1 MRCGQL
7 RAALLGTPLLV
18 LLAGSATKA
27 GQTGANAAQGHAPAE
42 PQSVT
47 LPFTMDHNR
56 MTVDVEFVRTDGTV
70 RTARAWVD
78 IGNQFVIV
86 SQTLAR
92 DLGLDL
98 SGLKEGETQHS
109 VESASPAPPMRLG
122 GMPLDVGG
130 IKVLVHPGAQVR
142 PGVSAEA
149 NLPASAL
156 RHDHVVFDYPARRLT
171 VARPGVLKPR
181 GVAIPCRV
189 NAETGLFQVEAK
201 LDGDSVQLGVDNG
214 SAGTWVSDTLT
225 GAWQTRHPDWP
236 RATGAVGSANF
247 FGFGFE
253 AKGVLMRLPELGLGP
268 LRVRDVG
275 LLGLNQEL
283 FDWYSKKTAGPVVG
297 FIGANV
303 LKAFRVEIDY
313 PNQMTYWEAGQ
324 AADAGDFDIVGLTL
338 RPEGDGSFT
347 VAGVATKEGKPTV
360 DVVQPGDTLIRVET
374 LEAAGAKMGA
384 VVHTLR
390 GKPGAT
396 RTLVIERE
404 GKRLTVEAKVM
415 RLP

>member
-1 MRCGQL
+1 LERTRSVAGI
-7 RAALLGTPLLV
+7 LGTILLLLV
-18 LLAGSATKA
+18 APIAPAAEQVGAAVQGLGSAKA
-27 GQTGANAAQGHAPAE
+27 R
-42 PQSVT
+42 SVT

-56 MTVDVEFVRTDGTV
+56 MIVDVEFVRPDGTI
-70 RTARAWVD
+70 RTASAWVD
-78 IGNQFVIV
+78 TGNQFVIV

-98 SGLKEGETQHS
+98 SGLKEAQTQHS
-109 VESASPAPPMRLG
+109 VESASPAPPMRLA

-156 RHDHVVFDYPARRLT
+156 RHDHVVFDYPARRMT
-171 VARPGVLKPR
+171 VARPGALKPR
-181 GVAIPCRV
+181 GVPIPCRV
-189 NAETGLFQVEAK
+189 NAQTGLLQVAAA
-201 LDGDSVQLGVDNG
+201 LDGESVQLGVDNG

-225 GAWQTRHPDWP
+225 GAWQKRHPDWP
-236 RATGAVGSANF
+236 HATGAVGSANF
-247 FGFGFE
+247 FGFPFE

-268 LRVRDVG
+268 LRVREVG
-275 LLGLNQEL
+275 LLGLDQEL
-283 FDWYSKKTAGPVVG
+283 FDWYSKKTAGQVVG

-303 LKAFRVEIDY
+303 LKGFRLEIDY
-313 PNQMTYWEAGQ
+313 PNEMTYWEAGP

-338 RPEGDGSFT
+338 RPEGNGTFT

-360 DVVQPGDTLIRVET
+360 DVVQPGDTLIRVDT

-384 VVHTLR
+384 VVNALR
-390 GKPGAT
+390 GNPGAT